1 MNLYRVRFGE
11 EEGVFEYEYITNL
24 SSLFEI
30 NRILKHQVFDSKALA
45 EEEEKEVLRPFNIL
59 LNSSDMEMIQ
69 SCGGTVVFRENNSWI
84 IHYLIDLDFKKYDPT
99 ADVQLKNEWKDKVK
113 ALIESVRRDIKLNMI
128 GV

>member
-11 EEGVFEYEYITNL
+11 DEGVFKYEYITNS

-30 NRILKHQVFDSKALA
+30 NRILKHQVFDS
-45 EEEEKEVLRPFNIL
+45 RPFNIL

-69 SCGGTVVFRENNSWI
+69 SCGGTVVFRESNSWI